1 VPFPFAAEDHQTAN
15 AKFLADRDAAIMV
28 KDSEAKDQLVAQVI
42 ALAKDIKKQDE
53 LKANISKYA
62 VSNADEQVAVEIL
75 KSI

>member
-1 VPFPFAAEDHQTAN
+1 
-15 AKFLADRDAAIMV
+15 
-28 KDSEAKDQLVAQVI
+28 VAQVI